1 MDTETAE
8 VGEDAGLDLQHLEE
22 GIPCNWSYVCICIIM
37 PALNGFIN
45 GYFWSGYSLYYVEMG
60 WPLVR
65 AGLAVTLGFGLR
77 VITQQLLLRV
87 GYWGAVPMSAVHL
100 VIVILAVI
108 YNTNESAVS
117 CQLGAL
123 IGLDPTCAIE
133 GISFDAFSTS
143 EVQARQASSTVLS
156 VYTIAV
162 ASSCTVGGILYDF
175 LGWKGMTL
183 YHCICQGILFL
194 LFLSQPACRESFKQN
209 FFPTKGTPEEL
220 DDGSHVVQ
228 VVPSANPDA
237 KLPAL
242 PGVPDLHLQDVDAVS
257 PVQEAEEAQPSPSPG
272 LEDSAPPKGTPLSV
286 RSKQAEETRVR
297 GSQASIASKRYSQAT
312 YQSVISGRQSRLT
325 VGTKNTRNTGNTHQS
340 HVTMLSV
347 VSRMTALRE
356 AGEDFRCHGATSA
369 ATLPMI
375 VGATRDQGVV
385 RDEVP
390 PLDEP
395 AFEEKSK
402 GFPKDLRLPALLL
415 AMNSFCNMM
424 CYNIEFGTFA
434 IYFKEV
440 YGWNDAVFASLAQ
453 TAGDVTAAL
462 AMQVAPYFLP
472 NSGDPDEMNRF
483 SRTVYY
489 LVSQPYNLSLIIVL
503 WVITNIG
510 MMSPVL
516 AVAIVAQVLM
526 GTVYVYSF
534 KMTTEL
540 CLFFSLGDPQV
551 FLALQTYCR
560 NAEAVGGSVA
570 GVVATILYTVNPV
583 APFAFAG
590 SMALLMLIVYT
601 SGFCARLGFGDDIE
615 MAESKRS
622 RRLGLRRVSS
632 WAADV
637 RKSTADTQ

>member
-8 VGEDAGLDLQHLEE
+8 VGEDAGLDLEHLDLE
-22 GIPCNWSYVCICIIM
+22 GIPCSWSYACICIIM

-65 AGLAVTLGFGLR
+65 AGLAVTMGFGLR

-87 GYWGAVPMSAVHL
+87 GYWGAVPMSAIHL

-108 YNTNESAVS
+108 YNTTEVAVS

-133 GISFDAFSTS
+133 GISFDAFSAS

-175 LGWKGMTL
+175 LGWKGMTM

-220 DDGSHVVQ
+220 DDGSHVQVQ

-242 PGVPDLHLQDVDAVS
+242 PGVPDLHLQDVDAVTPLS
-257 PVQEAEEAQPSPSPG
+257 VRSREAKPGPG
-272 LEDSAPPKGTPLSV
+272 LEDSAPKGTPLSV
-286 RSKQAEETRVR
+286 RSKQAEEKAPVR
-297 GSQASIASKRYSQAT
+297 GSQASIASKRYSRAS
-312 YQSVISGRQSRLT
+312 YHSVVSARQSRLSAAS
-325 VGTKNTRNTGNTHQS
+325 KNTRNTHQS
-340 HVTMLSV
+340 HVTMLSM

-356 AGEDFRCHGATSA
+356 AGDDFRCHGATNA
-369 ATLPMI
+369 AILPMI
-375 VGATRDQGVV
+375 VGATGGQGVV

-424 CYNIEFGTFA
+424 CYNIEFGSFA
-434 IYFKEV
+434 IYFKDV

-489 LVSQPYNLSLIIVL
+489 LISQPYNLSLIIVL

-510 MMSPVL
+510 MMAPVL

-570 GVVATILYTVNPV
+570 GVVATVLYTLDPV

-590 SMALLMLIVYT
+590 TMALLMLIVYT

-637 RKSTADTQ
+637 RKSTAETK

>member
-1 MDTETAE
+1 MDAESAKVGE
-8 VGEDAGLDLQHLEE
+8 VGEDVEELDLADLEE
-22 GIPCNWSYVCICIIM
+22 GIPCNWSYISICILM

-65 AGLAVTLGFGLR
+65 AGLAVTLGFALR
-77 VITQQLLLRV
+77 VTTQQLLLRV
-87 GYWGAVPMSAVHL
+87 GYWGAVPMNAIHVA
-100 VIVILAVI
+100 IVILAVI
-108 YNTNESAVS
+108 YNTQEWAVS

-156 VYTIAV
+156 IYTIAV

-175 LGWKGMTL
+175 LGWKGMTM

-209 FFPTKGTPEEL
+209 FWTSKIEDIEDQTQEGTKETSADL
-220 DDGSHVVQ
+220 DGGSHVQ
-228 VVPSANPDA
+228 LHVVPSTNVDD
-237 KLPAL
+237 KLPL
-242 PGVPDLHLQDVDAVS
+242 PGLPGAPDLHLQDVDAVTPLS
-257 PVQEAEEAQPSPSPG
+257 VRSQGAQGARPVQGEDPTP
-272 LEDSAPPKGTPLSV
+272 LEGTPLSV
-286 RSKQAEETRVR
+286 RAKQR
-297 GSQASIASKRYSQAT
+297 GSQASVATKARGSQASRAIASKRYSQAT
-312 YQSVISGRQSRLT
+312 YHSVLSGRRQSRLSR
-325 VGTKNTRNTGNTHQS
+325 NTRNTGGTHQS
-340 HVTMLSV
+340 HMTMRSM

-369 ATLPMI
+369 AILPVI
-375 VGATRDQGVV
+375 IGATGSKGVV

-402 GFPKDLRLPALLL
+402 GLPKDLRLPAFLL

-434 IYFKEV
+434 IYFKDV
-440 YGWNDAVFASLAQ
+440 YGWNDAMFASLAQ

-472 NSGDPDEMNRF
+472 NSGDPEEMNRC
-483 SRTVYY
+483 SRTMYY

-540 CLFFSLGDPQV
+540 CLFFSILPK
-551 FLALQTYCR
+551 CR
-560 NAEAVGGSVA
+560 SSGWQCCRCSCHRLVHCGPNRTICICRFHGSYDVHC
-570 GVVATILYTVNPV
+570 LHLR
-583 APFAFAG
+583 
-590 SMALLMLIVYT
+590 LLR
-601 SGFCARLGFGDDIE
+601 SFG
-615 MAESKRS
+615 
-622 RRLGLRRVSS
+622 L
-632 WAADV
+632 W
-637 RKSTADTQ
+637 